1 MCSIYLDEIVG
12 FAFIKLKNRTDGELG
27 IGIRDD
33 FQGKG
38 IGSKLMDNLIK
49 LARKEGLKKIRL
61 TVLADN
67 YKAIRLYEKFG
78 FKKTKF
84 MKNGDIYHGKKY
96 DCIEMQ
102 LNLQ

>member
-1 MCSIYLDEIVG
+1 LCSIYLDEIVG
-12 FAFIKLKNRTDGELG
+12 FAYIKLENRTYGRLG

-49 LARKEGLKKIRL
+49 LARKEGLKRIRL

-67 YKAIRLYEKFG
+67 YRAIRLYEKSG
-78 FKKTKF
+78 FKKIRYI
-84 MKNGDIYHGKKY
+84 KNGDVYRGKKY